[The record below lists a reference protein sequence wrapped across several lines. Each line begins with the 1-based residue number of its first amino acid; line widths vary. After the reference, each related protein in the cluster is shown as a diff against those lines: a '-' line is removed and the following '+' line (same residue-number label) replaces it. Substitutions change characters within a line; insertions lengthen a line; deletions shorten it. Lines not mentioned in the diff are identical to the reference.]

1 MRESWGVLVSQLH
14 PISCADQGYAIAAQ
28 RADDEEARPAFP
40 RLGDPQPPGGGVG
53 KVLLRIHQRRDDEPQ
68 LSYEVRNSADGQE
81 IPMNVCS
88 TTVASWMEEDMVRR
102 SPWLTQGLAAPEGTV
117 LTRSLA
123 GEDDFEDAFAPIGEP
138 VASHGGGS
146 VSCKIFAPRSL
157 ELSLPSQ
164 GAGQKL
170 LSPASLLQCLDFAAP
185 VGTMTVQSAVAAA
198 KMVGTQLFTIL
209 LWAVVLELGEV
220 IEACRELVLQ
230 DTDPT
235 MVALV
240 LAVGHAIGDEV
251 LLRHAY
257 WRIREELCGPT
268 GVPEEWLQGAN
279 PVRLLKGGYLAHRTI
294 CKTPLK
300 VLSKALEE
308 DIAAKHRQWLTST
321 DCYTLC
327 QVRRVRS
334 EDGGYPHFYELRL
347 DHSDEILMTA
357 QREDEQSPC
366 RIYAH
371 KAAGPEKSEHC
382 QEYIGSV
389 VPNFWGTLFTLY
401 DSGADVEE
409 LMKRGEWLRG
419 LPLRP
424 RKTIVKIGY
433 ETNVFGD
440 SPRRVSVEYVHNSD
454 RPKMENLKPR
464 WDKKLNSYA
473 LPFFGRVK
481 KASAKNFQLVVNAD
495 PNTIYLM
502 FGKVSKDVFCL
513 DFRGPIAPLEA
524 FAIATAALAKKR
536 AVS

>member
-1 MRESWGVLVSQLH
+1 MLH
-14 PISCADQGYAIAAQ
+14 GPGGGYAIAAQ
-28 RADDEEARPAFP
+28 LADDEEARPAFP

-81 IPMNVCS
+81 IPMNVCA

-440 SPRRVSVEYVHNSD
+440 SPRRVSVEYVHNSE

-464 WDKKLNSYA
+464 WDKKLNSY
-473 LPFFGRVK
+473 VK